1 MGRYILDSSGSG
13 KRGVEGCLEDGN
25 ETSGSIKCWEFL
37 EWLLKTDS
45 MELLSAFTW
54 NKMTTNRSHD
64 NPVSDLR
71 SLEYE
76 AEMLSIRLLLS
87 VERM

>member
-1 MGRYILDSSGSG
+1 MA
-13 KRGVEGCLEDGN
+13 V
-25 ETSGSIKCWEFL
+25 
-37 EWLLKTDS
+37 S

-54 NKMTTNRSHD
+54 NKMTTLSHD
-64 NPVSDLR
+64 NPVSDLL

-76 AEMLSIRLLLS
+76 KGLPTTRQLLS